1 MNEATD
7 TSHAVV
13 RPPIAWALAIL
24 IGLGLN
30 WLYPL
35 PFVPASVPRVSIGAA
50 LFVAAF
56 AFAIWAIAT
65 IRGAGSRV
73 ETTMPTTVIVSSG
86 PYRFTRNPIYLAM
99 LLGLIALAIGFDT
112 AWILITL
119 VPFYLVIRYGV
130 IAREEAY
137 LERKFGSA
145 YMGYKSSVR
154 RWL

>member
-7 TSHAVV
+7 NSHALV

-24 IGLGLN
+24 VGLGLN

-35 PFVPASVPRVSIGAA
+35 PFLPASVPRVWIGAA

-56 AFAIWAIAT
+56 AFAIWAIAS
-65 IRGAGSRV
+65 IRDAGSRV
-73 ETTMPTTVIVSSG
+73 ETTMPTTLIVTSG

-112 AWILITL
+112 A
-119 VPFYLVIRYGV
+119 
-130 IAREEAY
+130 
-137 LERKFGSA
+137 
-145 YMGYKSSVR
+145 
-154 RWL
+154 